1 MNSKAALKNQGRLK
15 RKKRVRK
22 KVFGDV
28 ERPRLTVFRSLKHM
42 NAQVVDD
49 VSGRTLVY
57 ATTSS
62 KAFQAEAK
70 DAKGKSRLS
79 AELGKILARKAKEA
93 GITKVRFDRG
103 GYAYHGRVKALAE
116 AARKEGLEF

>member
-1 MNSKAALKNQGRLK
+1 MNSKAALKQQGRLK
-15 RKKRVRK
+15 RRKRVRK

-28 ERPRLTVFRSLKHM
+28 ERPRLT
-42 NAQVVDD
+42 
-49 VSGRTLVY
+49 
-57 ATTSS
+57 
-62 KAFQAEAK
+62 
-70 DAKGKSRLS
+70 KGKSGMS